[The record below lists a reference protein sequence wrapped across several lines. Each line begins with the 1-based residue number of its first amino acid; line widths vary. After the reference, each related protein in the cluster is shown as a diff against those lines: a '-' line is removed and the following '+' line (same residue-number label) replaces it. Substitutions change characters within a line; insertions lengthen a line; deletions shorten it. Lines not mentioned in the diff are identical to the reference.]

1 VAVFDD
7 NEAGESEQLY
17 LRTIEAPIDPG
28 CGCALCQGG
37 ALVIGGSGSDAL
49 QPASLKS
56 ADALP
61 YYISALLPSGT
72 WRWNDTS
79 DVGTPVNVT
88 FSFMTQ
94 APDYATSGDRNGF
107 APMTET
113 QKSAA
118 RAALTAWAD
127 VANIT
132 FTEVS
137 DAGSGGLIRFGT
149 NDQNGISSGYAFYPT
164 QLPVGGDIYIANDA
178 SYNAGP
184 IPDRFGF
191 LTLIHEI
198 GHAVGLKHPGDY
210 DAIGG
215 GTEGPYLPTAEDNRR
230 YTAMSYYNQS
240 FSDYNIYGSA
250 PALYDVAAIQ
260 YLYGANTGVR
270 GGG

>member
-1 VAVFDD
+1 MAVFDD

-37 ALVIGGSGSDAL
+37 ARVIGGSGSDAL

-107 APMTET
+107 APMNGD
-113 QKSAA
+113 A
-118 RAALTAWAD
+118 
-127 VANIT
+127 
-132 FTEVS
+132 EVS
-137 DAGSGGLIRFGT
+137 GASGVNCLGRCRQHHIYRSLRRRFRRI
-149 NDQNGISSGYAFYPT
+149 DQ
-164 QLPVGGDIYIANDA
+164 VW
-178 SYNAGP
+178 
-184 IPDRFGF
+184 
-191 LTLIHEI
+191 H
-198 GHAVGLKHPGDY
+198 
-210 DAIGG
+210 
-215 GTEGPYLPTAEDNRR
+215 
-230 YTAMSYYNQS
+230 
-240 FSDYNIYGSA
+240 
-250 PALYDVAAIQ
+250 
-260 YLYGANTGVR
+260 
-270 GGG
+270 

>member
-1 VAVFDD
+1 
-7 NEAGESEQLY
+7 
-17 LRTIEAPIDPG
+17 
-28 CGCALCQGG
+28 
-37 ALVIGGSGSDAL
+37 
-49 QPASLKS
+49 
-56 ADALP
+56 
-61 YYISALLPSGT
+61 
-72 WRWNDTS
+72 
-79 DVGTPVNVT
+79 
-88 FSFMTQ
+88 
-94 APDYATSGDRNGF
+94 
-107 APMTET
+107 
-113 QKSAA
+113 
-118 RAALTAWAD
+118 
-127 VANIT
+127 
-132 FTEVS
+132 
-137 DAGSGGLIRFGT
+137 LIRFGT
-149 NDQNGISSGYAFYPT
+149 NDQNGISSGYAFYPN

-178 SYNAGP
+178 SYNADP

-270 GGG
+270 GGDDTYSLSNTTSPFTKVIWDGGGIDTIDASAQTLSVDIDLNPGTFSSIGVYDTYDLYPSPAQNNVSIAYQSVEIHTLS